1 MLKENYF
8 ECGFPELLVE
18 HQRMSDNE
26 KFLQVLSELADLL
39 IEPVEEPKTNAGHFA
54 MEISTLYNKDVIII
68 KEGIPNTGSIAFV
81 YWKDWAKFS
90 IIKFKK
96 ARGAYTMANYDFD
109 VNFTKIL
116 IEKFYRILN
125 KNYQFDY

>member
-8 ECGFPELLVE
+8 ECGFPETLLE
-18 HQRMSDNE
+18 HQRMSDKD
-26 KFLQVLSELADLL
+26 KFLQVLSELADLR
-39 IEPVEEPKTNAGHFA
+39 IEPIDDPKTNAGHFA
-54 MEISTLYNKDVIII
+54 MNIESLYDNDVIII
-68 KEGIPNTGSIAFV
+68 KEGIPKTGSIAFV

-90 IIKFKK
+90 FIKFKA
-96 ARGAYTMANYDFD
+96 ARGKYTIDNYDFD

-125 KNYQFDY
+125 KNH